1 MSVQEKHYEVAFCE
15 GQVYIENYSFS
26 VCFAITRKPDLKNR

>member
-1 MSVQEKHYEVAFCE
+1 MSVQEKHYEMNFYE
-15 GQVYIENYSFS
+15 GQVYIENYSFW